1 MTTRRIFPGTDR
13 HRSWG
18 ERYELTLPDRFG
30 IWLSAV
36 QIRRRI
42 GSFKGLY
49 IADIGCGYH
58 AAFVR
63 SVLDEVER
71 ATIVDLSLSDELT
84 QHPKIDARL
93 GLLPETLQGIA
104 PSSLDVVLCN
114 NVLEHLW
121 QPVATVRE
129 VCRMLRPGGSAFFNV
144 PSWRG
149 KFYLEAL
156 AFRLK
161 ITAADEI
168 DDHKAYYDERE
179 LWRLVVEGGF
189 KPKDVV
195 VRRHKFGLNTFA
207 ICKKS

>member
-1 MTTRRIFPGTDR
+1 MTTRPVIPGTDR

-18 ERYELTLPDRFG
+18 ERYELKLADRFG
-30 IWLSAV
+30 IWLSSV
-36 QIRRRI
+36 QIRRRV
-42 GSFKGLY
+42 GSFEGLRV
-49 IADIGCGYH
+49 ADIGCGYE

-63 SVLDEVER
+63 SILDEIEH
-71 ATIVDLSLSDELT
+71 ATIVDLSLSGDLLE
-84 QHPKIDARL
+84 HPKLEARV

-104 PSSLDVVLCN
+104 TSSLDVVLCN

-121 QPVATVRE
+121 KPVETVRE
-129 VCRMLRPGGSAFFNV
+129 VRRMLRPGGSAFFNV

-149 KFYLEAL
+149 KFYLETL
-156 AFRLK
+156 AFRLG

-168 DDHKAYYDERE
+168 DDHKAYYDEKE

-189 KPKDVV
+189 KPKDVL

-207 ICKKS
+207 FCKKS